1 MEFDIAAKIL
11 RHSSPFKV
19 LHILKYLTVDL
30 PWGQET
36 DFPRRVLKQQQQLLV
51 LSCSTLDLILA
62 RPLDSSG
69 AGLHLSFPGNSE
81 LGLDVWVCGTLVMI
95 FGYWD

>member
-36 DFPRRVLKQQQQLLV
+36 DFPRRVLKQQQQQLLV

-62 RPLDSSG
+62 CPLTSSG

-81 LGLDVWVCGTLVMI
+81 VGLDIGTLIMI
-95 FGYWD
+95 LGYWS